1 MNMLTLFGIS
11 AQPVSLAELLLIVAG
26 TAMVISAQPV
36 SLAELLLIVAGTAM
50 VIGVIAFLVI
60 F

>member
-1 MNMLTLFGIS
+1 MNMLTLFGID
-11 AQPVSLAELLLIVAG
+11 
-26 TAMVISAQPV
+26 SAQPV